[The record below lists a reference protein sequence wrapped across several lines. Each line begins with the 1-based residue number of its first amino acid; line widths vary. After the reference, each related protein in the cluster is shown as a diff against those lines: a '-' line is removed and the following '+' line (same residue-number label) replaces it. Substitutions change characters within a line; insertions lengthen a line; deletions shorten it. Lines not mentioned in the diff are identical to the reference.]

1 MDYKSVLEEQI
12 RELQKV
18 QDQNVRAGD
27 GKSACEVAET
37 IMHLLDSM
45 WFRSLKE
52 NEPECE
58 SDSEVPAVTSET
70 VSGVMATEL
79 IRVS

>member
-58 SDSEVPAVTSET
+58 SGSEEIRITSPS
-70 VSGVMATEL
+70 VSGIVADHIKVL
-79 IRVS
+79 